1 MAGFSVADGA
11 ILAERQ
17 EAAVTESQELEF
29 SPERYVREHGRM
41 VFRIAYSVLRNHHDA
56 EDAAQEVF
64 LRLCQQGEAARLQI
78 RDPRAW
84 LAQVTWRVAV
94 ARSRRH
100 PVVNLDQETLD
111 LALQQLR
118 DRTPGSEQQ
127 VAGAEALAMV
137 AALIDKLPEKER
149 AALLLSSVE
158 ELSNSEIAAALKAS
172 EASVRG
178 RIFRARQMLKQK
190 LNGIMAR

>member
-11 ILAERQ
+11 ILAERH
-17 EAAVTESQELEF
+17 EAAVKELQELEF
-29 SPERYVREHGRM
+29 SLESLVREHGRM

-56 EDAAQEVF
+56 EDVAQEVF
-64 LRLCQQGEAARLQI
+64 LRLCQQDDAARNQI

-94 ARSRRH
+94 ARNRRR
-100 PVVNLDQETLD
+100 PVVNLDQGALD

-118 DRTPGSEQQ
+118 DTAPASEAQ

-137 AALIDKLPEKER
+137 EALIARLPEKER
-149 AALLLSSVE
+149 AALLLSSME
-158 ELSNSEIAAALKAS
+158 ELSNSEIAAVLKAS